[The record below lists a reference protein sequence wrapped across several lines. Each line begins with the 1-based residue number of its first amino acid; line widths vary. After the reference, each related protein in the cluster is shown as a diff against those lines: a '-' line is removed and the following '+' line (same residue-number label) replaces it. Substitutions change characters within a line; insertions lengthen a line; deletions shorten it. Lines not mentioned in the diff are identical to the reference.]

1 MINMIKSFKDFDNE
15 INGQNG
21 NKANDYIYDD
31 EDIVVDDSIIPDLIS
46 DDRILLKICNI
57 LLKRLNDPKNGL
69 DKFTVKPTVIQLN
82 NTPSAY
88 FYNRDKSINIV
99 ACRKSTTKYV
109 YLFKEFNIGSTN
121 VADLVL
127 STNTTG
133 FKEIID
139 RLIDRI
145 LNINT
150 KNTVNEARTSSSKWQ
165 EQYATYP
172 AYSDNDVSM
181 FSKLSK
187 DSRSS
192 IFALIKERMFGM
204 GQKLNAVASAVDN
217 KIIDE
222 LEKIYNSFSSVK
234 FPGSI
239 IRRKLVS
246 AFYNA
251 YTGKTEHEDEMRFLF
266 TGTEYGPKTS
276 ASSTSSEDITEEKD
290 VSTTSTETLF
300 FDEEK
305 YKDGVE
311 EYNRKMKDI
320 FETACALCNYVKNSG
335 ERSPRDRRL
344 TQGKRCLIITGRP
357 GTGKSV
363 SIWNA
368 LTKKEMRK
376 NKDYY
381 VFSSGNTAAESLYKA
396 FYNFNGKLLIFDDT
410 ADLFNTPYKGTLW
423 QNALNHPVHNAII
436 ASPKKTTD
444 EEGDPKKKL
453 KTYSTTDLTRQQRY
467 FLEVGN
473 KSNAIKEEYLK
484 KEREKITVKYKEEK
498 LIDPIEG
505 KLTEADKREIERRVE
520 KSWNEY
526 SLKIKPAMPDS
537 FNYNGVVVIIT
548 NRKRSALRSDPKMG
562 EIWKSIEERAKN
574 FEIDPES
581 EVIWI
586 AIKKKILQQTEDF
599 NSGKIKSQEV
609 CMIPPGIANKFIEFV
624 EGIFLTE
631 RDYQYMSFRL
641 VAENAHELFAD
652 GYEDEEAGENW
663 WHNDIKELMKNKD

>member
-1 MINMIKSFKDFDNE
+1 MIKSFKDFDNE

-31 EDIVVDDSIIPDLIS
+31 KDIVVDDSIIPDLIS

-109 YLFKEFNIGSTN
+109 YLFKQFNIGSTN

-127 STNTTG
+127 SSNTTG
-133 FKEIID
+133 FKEIVD

-145 LNINT
+145 FNIDK
-150 KNTVNEARTSSSKWQ
+150 KNTVNEAKVASTKWQ
-165 EQYATYP
+165 ERFGS
-172 AYSDNDVSM
+172 YSPYSSNDVAL
-181 FSKLSK
+181 FAKLSK
-187 DSRSS
+187 DSRKS
-192 IFALIKERMFGM
+192 IFDKVKNMLKTKSKF
-204 GQKLNAVASAVDN
+204 ASISKGIENDILDELN
-217 KIIDE
+217 KIYITSGD
-222 LEKIYNSFSSVK
+222 K
-234 FPGSI
+234 FPSST
-239 IRRKLVS
+239 IRDKLAS

-251 YTGKTEHEDEMRFLF
+251 YTGETTHEDEMKFLF
-266 TGTEYGPKTS
+266 IDTGYGPKTS
-276 ASSTSSEDITEEKD
+276 ASSTDITEELD

-305 YKDGVE
+305 YKEGVE

-320 FETACALCNYVKNSG
+320 FDTACALCNYVKNNG
-335 ERSPRDRRL
+335 ERTPRDRRL

-368 LTKKEMRK
+368 LTEKEMRK

-381 VFSSGNTAAESLYKA
+381 VFSSGNTAAESLYNA

-423 QNALNHPVHNAII
+423 QNALNHPVHTAII

-473 KSNAIKEEYLK
+473 KSNAIKQEYLE
-484 KEREKITVKYKEEK
+484 KERAKITEKYKEEHS
-498 LIDPIEG
+498 IDPIEG
-505 KLTEADKREIERRVE
+505 KITEKDKKAIERQLE

-548 NRKRSALRSDPKMG
+548 NRKRSVLRSDPKMG

-581 EVIWI
+581 EVIWV
-586 AIKKKILQQTEDF
+586 AIKKKIMQQTEDF
-599 NSGKIKSQEV
+599 NSGKIKTQEV
-609 CMIPPGIANKFIEFV
+609 CMIPPGIANEFIEFV
-624 EGIFLTE
+624 EKIFLTE
-631 RDYQYMSFRL
+631 RDHQYMSFRL